1 MKVSLKTLN
10 KNNKSWGIHLMV
22 NCKSCDIK
30 RIDDKENILS
40 FVKNL
45 VKNIKMKAVGD
56 PIISYAAVGDKEKEG
71 YSVLQLIET
80 SSITGHFVHSNGNA
94 YIDVFSCKEY
104 DKKQVLKEIY
114 KYFRPKAMQLF
125 LIYRDI

>member
-1 MKVSLKTLN
+1 
-10 KNNKSWGIHLMV
+10 MV